1 MKGKSEKL
9 INFQNFTGRNG
20 KRGKVSYTISI
31 TKTGHTE

>member
-9 INFQNFTGRNG
+9 VNFQDFIERNG
-20 KRGKVSYTISI
+20 KQGKVSHTISI